1 MKKTILPLFLFIS
14 TMASAQIPTYINPM
28 EVVKTVT
35 GPDCYFGNAE
45 VSAYI
50 TGGVP
55 PYQYKWSRKIYGV
68 TTLLQDYMNAPLVY
82 DMLFPQFDRYGVD
95 LLTEQ
100 PPMGPTSQLFT
111 LTVLDSHVESTNPLN
126 PDLHDTLTVSFNV
139 QWPQQITLPMYVA
152 PEPSTYTIG
161 GLPISAKYNGGLPTC
176 DTCPGEYLIIRPE
189 LGTNPYNILF
199 TGTDNLGN
207 HVEYYGY
214 HCQALHITNLAQLN
228 AGCYQIYVTDN
239 NGCQESFDYCYT
251 TTGINEIQMDRK
263 LISVI
268 DLMGRPT
275 EPTPNRILIY
285 CYSDGTFEKTF
296 KAE

>member
-1 MKKTILPLFLFIS
+1 MKNLLLILLFVTSLGYS
-14 TMASAQIPTYINPM
+14 QIPTTINPM
-28 EVVKTVT
+28 ALVKTVT
-35 GPDCYFGNAE
+35 GPDCYFSNTQI
-45 VSAYI
+45 SAYI

-55 PYQYKWSRKIYGV
+55 PFQYKWSRKIYGV

-100 PPMGPTSQLFT
+100 PQMGPTSQLFT

-126 PDLHDTLTVSFNV
+126 PDLHDTLTVSFNI
-139 QWPQQITLPMYVA
+139 QWPQQIILPMYVT
-152 PEPSTYTIG
+152 PEPSTYTIS
-161 GLPISAKYNGGLPTC
+161 GLPIPDKYNGGLPIC
-176 DTCPGEYLIIRPE
+176 DTCPGEYLIIRPQ

-214 HCQALHITNLAQLN
+214 HCQALHITNLAQLH

-239 NGCQESFDYCYT
+239 NGCQESFNYCYT
-251 TTGINEIQMDRK
+251 TTGITELTLDKRLIKITNMMGEECLSEPNK
-263 LISVI
+263 L
-268 DLMGRPT
+268 
-275 EPTPNRILIY
+275 LIY
-285 CYSDGTFEKTF
+285 HYSDGTTQKLI
-296 KAE
+296 KN